1 MRRLAPYTVFAAD
14 SALSCSV
21 CVKGLAVMKKLALS
35 PRRLI
40 RPLLYVLI
48 ATIVFWSWSTMFHG
62 TTTDQVTRSG
72 FQSLRYFTVLS
83 NLLMGFAS
91 IIAFVWE
98 VLDLAKKRESET
110 PYPIWLKIL
119 MLAAVTSVTLTLMT
133 VLLFLGPVFGYVMM
147 FSGVSFYMHL
157 ITPLLS
163 ILTLAVFTMC
173 EGLRFRST
181 FIAIVPVALYAV
193 YYVGNI
199 LINGVGSGLSSN
211 DWYGFMMWGYAG
223 IPFVVLV
230 MLLAVWLIA
239 LGLYFLSARKSR
251 ARYGI
256 GFVVLV
262 SVFVFGMLLGAGDQ
276 TRRYQRQQEASQL
289 LNRSELEGLGE
300 IEGTIYVTGHKSP
313 DADSVCSAIAYA
325 NLLQKL
331 GYDAVPVVLGPIN
344 HETEY
349 ILQEAGVEAP
359 MLLEDASGLNMIL
372 VDHSDLSQTAEGLSD
387 ARIISIID
395 HHGAGTVTTSNA
407 IIYDARPL
415 GASATIIWFQ
425 YRSYGVEID
434 QETARLLIGAILS
447 DTRNFESAT
456 TTTADREAVQSLNYL
471 AGIEDLDAFYRE
483 LYKASISYE
492 GMSDEEIFF
501 SDYKEYESGG
511 TTYAIGCINVY
522 DEEDARE
529 MVTRMKDIVPSA
541 LSKTGMDLAFA
552 MINIFH
558 DGLSITFIV
567 PSDETA
573 ADVIQSAFPDTAS
586 FDGTCFRFEPGMA
599 RKQVLVPAINSVLD
613 TYPRE

>member
-1 MRRLAPYTVFAAD
+1 
-14 SALSCSV
+14 
-21 CVKGLAVMKKLALS
+21 MKKLALS
-35 PRRLI
+35 QRRLI
-40 RPLLYVLI
+40 RLFLYVLI
-48 ATIVFWSWSTMFHG
+48 AVIVFWSWSTMFHG
-62 TTTDQVTRSG
+62 TTTNQVTRSG
-72 FQSLRYFTVLS
+72 FVSLRYFTVLS

-91 IIAFVWE
+91 VIAFVWE
-98 VLDLAKKRESET
+98 VLDLAKKRETES
-110 PYPIWLKIL
+110 PHPVWLKVL
-119 MLAAVTSVTLTLMT
+119 MLAAVSSVTLTLMT

-163 ILTLAVFTMC
+163 ILTLAVFTMSD
-173 EGLRFRST
+173 GLRFRST
-181 FIAIVPVALYAV
+181 FIAIVPMALYAI

-223 IPFVVLV
+223 IPIVVVV

-239 LGLYFLSARKSR
+239 LALRFLSSKKSR
-251 ARYGI
+251 SRYGVW
-256 GFVVLV
+256 FVVLV
-262 SVFVFGMLLGAGDQ
+262 AAFVFGMLFGAGDQ
-276 TRRYQRQQEASQL
+276 TRRYQRQQEASQQ

-331 GYDAVPVVLGPIN
+331 GYDAVPAVLGPIN

-372 VDHSDLSQTAEGLSD
+372 VDHSDLPQSAEGLGD

-395 HHGAGTVTTSNA
+395 HHGVGTVTTSDA

-415 GASATIIWFQ
+415 GAAATIIWLR

-434 QETARLLIGAILS
+434 QETARLLVGAILS
-447 DTRNFESAT
+447 DTRYFENT
-456 TTTADREAVQSLNYL
+456 TTTTVDREAVQSLIYL
-471 AGIEDLDAFYRE
+471 TGIEDLDAYYRE
-483 LYKASISYE
+483 LYRASISYE
-492 GMSDEEIFF
+492 GLSDEEIFF

-522 DEEDARE
+522 DEEAALDMAA
-529 MVTRMKDIVPSA
+529 RMKDIVPST
-541 LSKTGMDLAFA
+541 LSETGMDLAFA
-552 MINIFH
+552 MISILH
-558 DGLSITFIV
+558 DEISMSFIV
-567 PSDETA
+567 PSGEIA

-586 FDGTCFRFEPGMA
+586 FDGTCFRFEPGMS

-613 TYPRE
+613 NYPKE